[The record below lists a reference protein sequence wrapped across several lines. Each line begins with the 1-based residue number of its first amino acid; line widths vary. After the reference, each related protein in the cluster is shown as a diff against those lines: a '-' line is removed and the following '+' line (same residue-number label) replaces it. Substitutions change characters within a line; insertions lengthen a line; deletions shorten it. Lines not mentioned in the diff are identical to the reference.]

1 LPTKGK
7 KRKPAAKPAAKARAA
22 SKGAATKKATSRKT
36 AARRPSTKK
45 ATKKPVPKKA
55 AKKPAASKPAPERV
69 EAKKP
74 AAKTSKRPASW
85 RKAPEPKALSKPA
98 AGPGDRVGGFE
109 PRIVAFACNWCSY
122 PAADAAGISKM
133 QYPPNARVIRVM
145 CAGRVHP
152 AFVLRALE
160 LGADGVLVS
169 GCHFEDCHYLFGAR
183 RAAEQFEKAAELV
196 RMLGIERER
205 VRYEQISAA
214 EAPKFARVMHEFVDD
229 IKKIGPSPL
238 GARGRGDL
246 EVPGAVTDE
255 TT

>member
-1 LPTKGK
+1 
-7 KRKPAAKPAAKARAA
+7 
-22 SKGAATKKATSRKT
+22 
-36 AARRPSTKK
+36 
-45 ATKKPVPKKA
+45 V
-55 AKKPAASKPAPERV
+55 
-69 EAKKP
+69 
-74 AAKTSKRPASW
+74 
-85 RKAPEPKALSKPA
+85 PEPKAAVQAKPPA
-98 AGPGDRVGGFE
+98 KEPGGDGGFE

-145 CAGRVHP
+145 CAGRIHP

-183 RAAEQFEKAAELV
+183 RAAEAFDKTAEIVRILGLEK
-196 RMLGIERER
+196 ER

-238 GARGRGDL
+238 AGLARGRL
-246 EVPGAVTDE
+246 SVPGAVTDE

>member
-1 LPTKGK
+1 MASRGK
-7 KRKPAAKPAAKARAA
+7 KKAGAAK
-22 SKGAATKKATSRKT
+22 KGAAKKG
-36 AARRPSTKK
+36 
-45 ATKKPVPKKA
+45 A
-55 AKKPAASKPAPERV
+55 AKKPVSKAARPKA
-69 EAKKP
+69 A
-74 AAKTSKRPASW
+74 AAKAGKRVPRPKLPEKAEPSAGPSKKRAASW
-85 RKAPEPKALSKPA
+85 RTVPQPKEAGKAKPA
-98 AGPGDRVGGFE
+98 RPESEGNGGFE

-122 PAADAAGISKM
+122 PAADAAGINKM

-145 CAGRVHP
+145 CAGRIHP

-183 RAAEQFEKAAELV
+183 RAAEAFDKTAELV
-196 RMLGIERER
+196 RILGLERER

-214 EAPKFARVMHEFVDD
+214 EAPKFARVMHEFVDE

-238 GARGRGDL
+238 AGLVRGKL
-246 EVPGAVTDE
+246 TVPDAVTDD